1 MLTFYVPPGIGDF
14 SAMYTKLCNIDREM
28 IIRTSNDSPNRMAP
42 FLEILPKVKD
52 GGYAAHNCM
61 VPVEGT
67 LPPGTDLASL
77 EDGHYLLA
85 INRHL
90 EMGGKV
96 ADWVPGKIDY
106 HFKMNL
112 AEHSHKATEF
122 LHYSLPL
129 YNRAP
134 IVGIYCSAYGNARH
148 WSFWTYDKWRTFLEL
163 VTETLPKDTQYIFL
177 GAEYDVQI
185 AEHLYGWME
194 SVGLQ
199 SHLTLGAFHIGT
211 TIEVIRQLDYFFV
224 FPSGLGFLA
233 DVVNTPNMMWFP
245 KHLSPMMGTF
255 CDPENYESKR
265 SYHSMFSEPEFAF
278 EQFKMVGLR
287 ILEEKWQSQKSSSMK

>member
-1 MLTFYVPPGIGDF
+1 MSLTFYVPPGLGDF

-28 IIRTSNDSPNRMAP
+28 FIRSSNDSPNRMAP

-52 GGYAAHNCM
+52 GGYAGHNCM
-61 VPVEGT
+61 VPVLGT

-77 EDGHYLLA
+77 PDGDYLLA
-85 INRHL
+85 INTFL
-90 EMGGKV
+90 EGGGKV
-96 ADWVPGKIDY
+96 ADWVPGKTDY
-106 HFKMNL
+106 HYYTNTHTHHLSDSLDFY
-112 AEHSHKATEF
+112 HSINKPE
-122 LHYSLPL
+122 SL
-129 YNRAP
+129 Y
-134 IVGIYCSAYGNARH
+134 VGVYCSAYGNARH
-148 WSFWTYDKWRTFLEL
+148 WNFWTYDKWRIFLEL
-163 VTETLPKDTQYIFL
+163 VTSVLPKDTQYIFL

-245 KHLSPMMGTF
+245 KHLAPMMGTF
-255 CDPENYESKR
+255 CDPENSENGR
-265 SYHSMFSEPEFAF
+265 SFHTEFSEPEFAF

-287 ILEEKWQSQKSSSMK
+287 FLEEKCRKNQK